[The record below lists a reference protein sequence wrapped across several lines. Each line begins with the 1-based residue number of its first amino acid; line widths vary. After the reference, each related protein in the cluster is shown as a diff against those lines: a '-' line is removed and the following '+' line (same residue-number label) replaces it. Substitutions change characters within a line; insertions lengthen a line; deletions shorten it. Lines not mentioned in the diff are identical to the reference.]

1 MAIAVGQ
8 SVVDISGK
16 AIANLGYESVEHLA
30 PIYSGDTIY
39 SVSKILDKK
48 LTSKGDTGIIFSE
61 IQVTNQNNDIVM
73 TLKRKT
79 LVPLKNNKNYGG
91 GYTRNKGISLAKNE
105 LIYILDSDDYVDASS
120 LEKLFLSAINV
131 KLFLGREYIFFIES
145 DSNKLVSVIP
155 FNFIFKIFSLDL
167 AILIN

>member
-39 SVSKILDKK
+39 SVSKILNKK

-79 LVPLKNNKNYGG
+79 LVPLKNNKNYG
-91 GYTRNKGISLAKNE
+91 AKFYGE
-105 LIYILDSDDYVDASS
+105 
-120 LEKLFLSAINV
+120 ECK
-131 KLFLGREYIFFIES
+131 
-145 DSNKLVSVIP
+145 
-155 FNFIFKIFSLDL
+155 
-167 AILIN
+167 

>member
-1 MAIAVGQ
+1 MVKSSVAITSIARRSSKPTGGSFSTNGKCLINGILVMAIAVGQ
-8 SVVDISGK
+8 SVVDISGN

-39 SVSKILDKK
+39 SVSKILNKK

-79 LVPLKNNKNYGG
+79 LVPLKNNKNYG
-91 GYTRNKGISLAKNE
+91 AKFYGE
-105 LIYILDSDDYVDASS
+105 
-120 LEKLFLSAINV
+120 EGK
-131 KLFLGREYIFFIES
+131 
-145 DSNKLVSVIP
+145 
-155 FNFIFKIFSLDL
+155 
-167 AILIN
+167 